1 MATSSNISSFGS
13 AADWTRFLG
22 EVLPRQGY
30 WTDNEYLVLT
40 EHGNRLVEFTDG
52 YLEALPVPTASHQSI
67 LGYLY
72 RVFADF
78 VEPRGGWVLF
88 APVRLRIREGK
99 YREPDLLLLLSADDP
114 RRQDAYSTG
123 ADLALE
129 VVSPDNP
136 DRDLVQKR
144 SDYTEGGIKEYWV
157 VNPQT
162 ETITVFW
169 LQGKAYTE
177 TGCYRRGEKAIS
189 NLMTELKID
198 AAATLDAGRLR
209 R

>member
-1 MATSSNISSFGS
+1 M
-13 AADWTRFLG
+13 
-22 EVLPRQGY
+22 
-30 WTDNEYLVLT
+30 
-40 EHGNRLVEFTDG
+40 EFTDG

-67 LGYLY
+67 LGCLY

-78 VEPRGGWVLF
+78 VERRGGWVLF

-99 YREPDLLLLLSADDP
+99 YREPDLLLLLSAEDS
-114 RRQDAYSTG
+114 RGQDSFWTG

-136 DRDLVQKR
+136 ERDLVEKR
-144 SDYTEGGIKEYWV
+144 ADYAEGGIKEYWI

-162 ETITVFW
+162 ETITVFV
-169 LQGKAYTE
+169 LQGNAYAQ
-177 TGCYRRGEKAIS
+177 TGCYRRGEKS
-189 NLMTELKID
+189 TSVLMPDLTVD
-198 AAATLDAGRLR
+198 VAAAFEAGRPR